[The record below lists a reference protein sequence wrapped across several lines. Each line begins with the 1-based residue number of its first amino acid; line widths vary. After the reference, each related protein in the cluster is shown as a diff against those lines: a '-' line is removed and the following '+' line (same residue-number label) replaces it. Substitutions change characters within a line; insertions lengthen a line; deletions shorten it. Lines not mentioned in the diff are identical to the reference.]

1 VRPDTC
7 FLPKNIL
14 IDRDMSR
21 RIRRHVDPFQCRF
34 TITIDDWSE
43 RYSPHREKDI
53 WLDLGC
59 GKGEFLAGLAEDNPN
74 LFFIGIEVR
83 RRITDR
89 YFPKYKHLPNLL
101 LLHGNV
107 NLSIPSMMGHQKVQ
121 RVFINFPDPYDYK
134 ARYKKRQMVNER
146 LVEGL
151 CEILA
156 PGGITSVRTDNRT
169 LFEEMDALLSEH
181 LQPIPPSADTSSGQ
195 IVLTEWENECRNK
208 SVRVYSREYELK

>member
-1 VRPDTC
+1 
-7 FLPKNIL
+7 
-14 IDRDMSR
+14 MSH

-34 TITIDDWSE
+34 TITIDDWLE
-43 RYSPHREKDI
+43 RYRAHRPSDI

-59 GKGEFLAGLAEDNPN
+59 GKGEFLAGLAEDNPR
-74 LFFIGIEVR
+74 LFLIGIEVR

-89 YFPKYKHLPNLL
+89 YFAKYKHLPNLV

-156 PGGITSVRTDNRT
+156 PGGVTSVKTDNKA
-169 LFEEMDALLSEH
+169 LFEDMDTLLSVH
-181 LQPIPPSADTSSGQ
+181 LQPIPAPADTSSGQ
-195 IVLTEWENECRNK
+195 FVLTEWESECRNK
-208 SVRVYSREYELK
+208 SLPVYSRDYLLKRSR